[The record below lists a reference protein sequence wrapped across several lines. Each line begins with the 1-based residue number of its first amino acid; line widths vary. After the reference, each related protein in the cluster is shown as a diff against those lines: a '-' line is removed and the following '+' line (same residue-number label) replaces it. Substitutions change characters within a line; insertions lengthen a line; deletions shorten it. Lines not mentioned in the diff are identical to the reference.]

1 VSRKK
6 PKEAGRSWAAYDE
19 LAWVETIVAPPSE
32 YAAETGHYCR
42 LIKDRSRFEPKTLL
56 HLGCGAGGNDDTFK
70 KRFQVTGVDISRGML
85 AIARKRNPE
94 VRYIHGDM
102 RSIRLGERFDAVAVP
117 DSIGYMSTLG
127 NLRRA
132 VNTADIHLKPGGVLL
147 IVSLVREDFRENNF
161 VYSGSGLGIRVT
173 IFENNWSAGP
183 EKTTYDAAIVYLIRR
198 GAKIEVRSERHVQG
212 LFSLSAWRA
221 LLSAAGLDVR
231 LSKQEHV
238 YDRFLRSGGR
248 YVLRVFTC
256 LKRRD
261 FHGRR
266 HFPELLR
273 DLGSVSVLRGVK
285 VLDLQRE
292 SPPDPA
298 MRMTIFPLACPS
310 SR

>member
-1 VSRKK
+1 VSRQK

-56 HLGCGAGGNDDTFK
+56 HLGCGAGGNDDAFK

-132 VNTADIHLKPGGVLL
+132 VNTAEIHLKPGGVLL
-147 IVSLVREDFRENNF
+147 IVALVREDFRENNF
-161 VYSGSGLGIRVT
+161 VYSGSVRGVRVT

-221 LLSAAGLDVR
+221 LLSAAGFDVR

-256 LKRRD
+256 LKSRD
-261 FHGRR
+261 FHGR
-266 HFPELLR
+266 
-273 DLGSVSVLRGVK
+273 
-285 VLDLQRE
+285 
-292 SPPDPA
+292 
-298 MRMTIFPLACPS
+298 
-310 SR
+310 